1 MNWIIS
7 ALIGLI
13 VTCFAGLHFY
23 QIEKTQEETALLNT
37 VNYVKVQCAT
47 YTLTIQSLLD
57 GYQKSSDGTII
68 VADEGVIIAS
78 NDRSLIGQSSTE
90 QEAIQQ
96 LKKNADSKHM
106 MHLKAGDVF
115 SYGIMLK
122 QRDHYIYAYVPDT
135 VIFQTLPQNVIAC
148 MFIYLVV
155 LGVIWLAVS
164 KSRAGNLKREQEKEE
179 VKKIRSTDRSD
190 ASTISIIAMTAN
202 APLKKYMLISCIFC
216 DIVCLEKKIS
226 SNKDN

>member
-1 MNWIIS
+1 M
-7 ALIGLI
+7 
-13 VTCFAGLHFY
+13 
-23 QIEKTQEETALLNT
+23 
-37 VNYVKVQCAT
+37 NYVKVQCAT

-78 NDRSLIGQSSTE
+78 NDRSLIDQNSTE

-115 SYGIMLK
+115 SFGIMLK

-148 MFIYLVV
+148 MFIYLS
-155 LGVIWLAVS
+155 GCTG
-164 KSRAGNLKREQEKEE
+164 RNMAGCQQVKGRKPEKGTGKRRGEE
-179 VKKIRSTDRSD
+179 NSFHGQKRCKYNIDYCNDCKCTPKKIYVDF
-190 ASTISIIAMTAN
+190 MYF
-202 APLKKYMLISCIFC
+202 L
-216 DIVCLEKKIS
+216 
-226 SNKDN
+226 